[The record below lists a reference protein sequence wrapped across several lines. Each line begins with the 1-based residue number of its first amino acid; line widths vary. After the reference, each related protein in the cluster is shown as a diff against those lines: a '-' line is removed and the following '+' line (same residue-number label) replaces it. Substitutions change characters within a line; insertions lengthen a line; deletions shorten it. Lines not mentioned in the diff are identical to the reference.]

1 MSASAWRQTGVS
13 GSKCDPERALAGRF
27 RRSNFASRSA
37 KRSNVEFMRTDLGIA
52 DLP

>member
-13 GSKCDPERALAGRF
+13 GSKSVPERALAGRH

-37 KRSNVEFMRTDLGIA
+37 ERSNVEFMRSDLGFA

>member
-13 GSKCDPERALAGRF
+13 GSKFDPEMAQSGMC
-27 RRSNFASRSA
+27 RRSNFASRSDDRLNA
-37 KRSNVEFMRTDLGIA
+37 AFMRSDMGFA